1 MSIVGLVLHGLGIAA
16 QLVASFTDALRTA
29 IAHGFPNNLE
39 TYGLISG
46 LWTSTFALG
55 AFIGPSVGGILYD
68 CVGGFRN
75 GSMFVVAL
83 NALVVSPFYRN
94 NYQVI
99 FSDVYLD
106 LGDVESGRH
115 EL

>member
-83 NALVVSPFYRN
+83 NALVVSPFH
-94 NYQVI
+94 QVL